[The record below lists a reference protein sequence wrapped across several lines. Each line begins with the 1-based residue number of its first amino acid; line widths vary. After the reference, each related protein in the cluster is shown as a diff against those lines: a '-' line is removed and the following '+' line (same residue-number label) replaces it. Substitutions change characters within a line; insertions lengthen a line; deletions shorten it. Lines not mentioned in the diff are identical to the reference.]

1 MKWMPTKKE
10 REKISYSLILSLV
23 LHFGFAAYFAKTA
36 APEFFSSSKHFVAAN
51 NKEKLTTLK
60 LDSIKFISPKQLKAI
75 KDSQHKQIVAN
86 ELRGKE
92 ERPVNSRFLGEKDQT
107 FERQTLAAANGAFK
121 EAGKGKKEGSKS
133 STEQNEPVVK
143 KVASTPKLTGPKKAL
158 TLSDLGAIKMADI
171 EKMQTQSE
179 AAFEETTKKLAAE
192 KKSAAEGVERGK
204 VGTTGLAQNSDFVEE
219 VPLGDMTNL
228 NTTEFKYYGFYHRIR
243 QKLEQHWG
251 SSIKDKARSLY
262 RSGRRMPASE
272 NLITSVSVTL
282 DDHGQ
287 IVDMQIEGT
296 SGVREL
302 DQAAIESFNKAGP
315 FPNPPKGLLVGG
327 RATIQWGFVVKS

>member
-1 MKWMPTKKE
+1 VTYFVKKTNAE
-10 REKISYSLILSLV
+10 N
-23 LHFGFAAYFAKTA
+23 AATA
-36 APEFFSSSKHFVAAN
+36 ANPRFSKNTQKVTN
-51 NKEKLTTLK
+51 IK
-60 LDSIKFISPKQLKAI
+60 LDSIKFISPKELKAI
-75 KDSQHKQIVAN
+75 KDVQNHQIVAN
-86 ELRGKE
+86 EQRGKN
-92 ERPVNSRFLGEKDQT
+92 ERPQNSRFLGEKDQN
-107 FERQTLAAANGAFK
+107 FERQTVAANNGAFK
-121 EAGKGKKEGSKS
+121 EAGLGKKTGSKA
-133 STEQNEPVVK
+133 TLEQSEPVEK
-143 KVASTPKLTGPKKAL
+143 KVSSNKPKTPKKAL
-158 TLSDLGAIKMADI
+158 SMSELGSINMAAIEKSVKEAKAEESLDEMTKKMAD
-171 EKMQTQSE
+171 
-179 AAFEETTKKLAAE
+179 E
-192 KKSAAEGVERGK
+192 KKSGAEGVEKGK
-204 VGTTGLAQNSDFVEE
+204 AGVSGLAQNNDFIED

-251 SSIKDKARSLY
+251 SSIKDKAKNLY

-272 NLITSVSVTL
+272 NLITSVTVTL
-282 DDHGQ
+282 NDHGQ

>member
-1 MKWMPTKKE
+1 VKLLAPHEFEVPKT
-10 REKISYSLILSLV
+10 SNVLSP
-23 LHFGFAAYFAKTA
+23 KST
-36 APEFFSSSKHFVAAN
+36 SIQ
-51 NKEKLTTLK
+51 
-60 LDSIKFISPKQLKAI
+60 LDQIKFISPKELKAI
-75 KDSQHKQIVAN
+75 KNNQNRQIVAN
-86 ELRGKE
+86 ELNGKKIK
-92 ERPVNSRFLGEKDQT
+92 PVNSRFAGEKDQT
-107 FERQTLAAANGAFK
+107 FDRQTIAATNGIFK
-121 EAGKGKKEGSKS
+121 EAGLGKREGSKTS
-133 STEQNEPVVK
+133 LVQSEPE
-143 KVASTPKLTGPKKAL
+143 LKKATQPKSKNNKAIKEL
-158 TLSDLGAIKMADI
+158 SLSDLGGFKVADVEKIEKEIEETFDKAAKKIGADKMANAQGL
-171 EKMQTQSE
+171 ENG
-179 AAFEETTKKLAAE
+179 KL
-192 KKSAAEGVERGK
+192 
-204 VGTTGLAQNSDFVEE
+204 GTNGMAQNNDFVEE

-251 SSIKDKARSLY
+251 STIKDKAKNLY

-272 NLITSVSVTL
+272 NLITSVTVTL

-287 IVDMQIEGT
+287 IVDMQIQGT

>member
-1 MKWMPTKKE
+1 MKLIKKI
-10 REKISYSLILSLV
+10 RNKVFYSLIFSLF
-23 LHFGFAAYFAKTA
+23 LHVS
-36 APEFFSSSKHFVAAN
+36 FFSVVVNQLDPNKFSTPVAPVAQHSEN
-51 NKEKLTTLK
+51 GTIRFDE
-60 LDSIKFISPKQLKAI
+60 IKFISKKQLQAI
-75 KDSQHKQIVAN
+75 KENNNRQIVATETN
-86 ELRGKE
+86 GKTE
-92 ERPVNSRFLGEKDQT
+92 KPVNSRFAGEKDQV
-107 FERQTLAAANGAFK
+107 FDRQTMAAANGSFK
-121 EAGKGKKEGSKS
+121 AAGLGKKEGSTS
-133 STEQNEPVVK
+133 SLAQ
-143 KVASTPKLTGPKKAL
+143 STPVINKAAESKPKKTIKDL
-158 TLSDLGAIKMADI
+158 SLSDLGGFKMADL
-171 EKMQTQSE
+171 EKMEKEVEDSFE
-179 AAFEETTKKLAAE
+179 AATKKLGSE
-192 KKSAAEGVERGK
+192 KKSAALGVERGK
-204 VGTTGLAQNSDFVEE
+204 IGINGLAQNNDFVEE

-251 SSIKDKARSLY
+251 SSIKDKAKNLY

-272 NLITSVSVTL
+272 NLITSVTVTL

-296 SGVREL
+296 SGIREL

>member
-1 MKWMPTKKE
+1 MKRFIKE
-10 REKISYSLILSLV
+10 RQKISYSLIFSVCLHLSFLAFMV
-23 LHFGFAAYFAKTA
+23 K
-36 APEFFSSSKHFVAAN
+36 V
-51 NKEKLTTLK
+51 NKEENFVSTNQKLIANAKVQLSQF
-60 LDSIKFISPKQLKAI
+60 DSVKIITKKQLQAI
-75 KDSQHKQIVAN
+75 KDMQSKQVVAN
-86 ELRGKE
+86 EARGKN

-107 FERQTLAAANGAFK
+107 FERQTMAAANGSFK
-121 EAGKGKKEGSKS
+121 EAGLGKKEGSS
-133 STEQNEPVVK
+133 ASFDQAEPTAK
-143 KVASTPKLTGPKKAL
+143 KVAKIKPKAPKREL
-158 TLSDLGAIKMADI
+158 TLSDLGGFKMADVERM
-171 EKMQTQSE
+171 EKESQE
-179 AAFEETTKKLAAE
+179 AFDEMAKKTALERKVAAQ
-192 KKSAAEGVERGK
+192 GIERGK
-204 VGTTGLAQNSDFVEE
+204 LGVNGLAANNDFVEE

-251 SSIKDKARSLY
+251 SSIKDKAKNLY

-282 DDHGQ
+282 NDHGQ
-287 IVDMQIEGT
+287 IVDMVIEGT

>member
-1 MKWMPTKKE
+1 MKLFKMERNEISFSLIFSIFIHIGFFAFALKSIDQKKISPSLALMPAQKPNSIRLDEVKFITKK
-10 REKISYSLILSLV
+10 
-23 LHFGFAAYFAKTA
+23 
-36 APEFFSSSKHFVAAN
+36 
-51 NKEKLTTLK
+51 
-60 LDSIKFISPKQLKAI
+60 QLAAI
-75 KDSQHKQIVAN
+75 KENKNRQIVAN
-86 ELRGKE
+86 EMNGKNE
-92 ERPVNSRFLGEKDQT
+92 KPVNSRFAGEKDQI
-107 FERQTLAAANGAFK
+107 FDRQTMAATNGIFK
-121 EAGKGKKEGSKS
+121 DAGLGKKEGSH
-133 STEQNEPVVK
+133 STFEQVEPTVK
-143 KVASTPKLTGPKKAL
+143 KVAQAKPKKTHKAL
-158 TLSDLGAIKMADI
+158 TMSDLGGFTVADAAKM
-171 EKMQTQSE
+171 EKEVDDSLE
-179 AAFEETTKKLAAE
+179 AVTKRLGQETKTAAL
-192 KKSAAEGVERGK
+192 GVERGK
-204 VGTTGLAQNSDFVEE
+204 AGVNGLAQNNDFVEE

-251 SSIKDKARSLY
+251 STIKDKAKNLY

-296 SGVREL
+296 SGIREL